1 MTNQE
6 SGERMNQQYLTGDP
20 QPRVPTPEINPGQ
33 HPNEYQPT
41 PQPNAN
47 PPEAPMEVPPVHE

>member
-1 MTNQE
+1 M
-6 SGERMNQQYLTGDP
+6 LTIFSIDPNGTP

-41 PQPNAN
+41 PMPNAN